1 MQQFERICKECFW
14 DYAISPEE
22 VQKIIVDGSYFDKKK
37 LFFKI
42 LFNSTDRL
50 TDLKLFSEEDLQH
63 LLNEPLPTAKS
74 TYIERRLGVLKYLL
88 IHEKTPVKGLE
99 WKKV

>member
-1 MQQFERICKECFW
+1 
-14 DYAISPEE
+14 
-22 VQKIIVDGSYFDKKK
+22 
-37 LFFKI
+37 
-42 LFNSTDRL
+42 
-50 TDLKLFSEEDLQH
+50 LQH

>member
-22 VQKIIVDGSYFDKKK
+22 VQKIIVDGSYLDKKK

-50 TDLKLFSEEDLQH
+50 TVCIPMKPARDSGR
-63 LLNEPLPTAKS
+63 NLPPIW
-74 TYIERRLGVLKYLL
+74 Y
-88 IHEKTPVKGLE
+88 
-99 WKKV
+99 